1 MSNMRI
7 LLNEILDLNF
17 PLSLALFHTEPCCS
31 VPVRLG
37 ECTGK
42 EGEDGCGWGVKV
54 TVDFEN
60 NLHRY
65 SCFLTAVLSS
75 LHSRFKLQFP

>member
-42 EGEDGCGWGVKV
+42 EGEDGADGV
-54 TVDFEN
+54 
-60 NLHRY
+60 
-65 SCFLTAVLSS
+65 
-75 LHSRFKLQFP
+75 